1 RSHALLPLGDRV
13 ILFWAQSVDGRYDIH
28 ARELS
33 ADLEPLGPASRVTQ
47 VTTQAYSPAVAVGRE
62 GQIGVLF
69 HANVPE
75 SGRQH
80 VFFTSLACA
89 AAQGPN

>member
-1 RSHALLPLGDRV
+1 
-13 ILFWAQSVDGRYDIH
+13 
-28 ARELS
+28 
-33 ADLEPLGPASRVTQ
+33 VTQ
-47 VTTQAYSPAVAVGRE
+47 VTTQAYGPAVAVGRQ